1 MTYYICSLP
10 NPGERGA
17 PHQLITEDPAELEAF
32 AKREDRPGRGVYTCI
47 NPLIPGAKR
56 RCLETVAELR
66 FIYFDLDLQN
76 IKASRDEVIRRL
88 RALPF
93 TFTWGHDSGS
103 GNLHIG
109 IEIKDPPL
117 PGTPEY
123 DHVVA
128 LWRRLVEK
136 LAADPAPAH
145 PAALIRHVGTH
156 NTKNGSNGL
165 CHQIWN
171 GGAPQDITD
180 LEALDELLAQ
190 PLLTYKAKP
199 RTGNDSGD
207 AEGEPKPPVDVDV
220 RLAAMR
226 WHGEGDSAINVTQRD
241 VMASLLAQGTSLS
254 EATTILLDATRQ
266 CVAGDSAAASWNWGQ
281 EELDIAW
288 SGARFISKNPK
299 YANRLPDGLYA
310 KFEAL
315 TKAGQRPSLSKNRY
329 QLFVRPA
336 RGSNG
341 GEGDAGPDDTGSR
354 EQKSQEQKGQ
364 EHPPSIKAVPFVPFD
379 PAQLAAREWLYDGHY
394 QRGVLTATIG
404 TGGGGK
410 SSLSLVEL
418 IAMCTARNLLGEQPL
433 ERCKAWYHNAEEN
446 LTEIYRRIAAICQHY
461 KIEQSELVDW
471 LFITSGIEMP
481 IKIATTQRGRLVI
494 EEDAARAI
502 IRTIADNDI
511 GVVCFDP
518 LIAHHT
524 GTENVTGDMDQVCR
538 EFARIANVTNC
549 STDLVHHT
557 RKPAPG
563 QEELSVADSRG
574 AGAVKDAVR
583 SMRVLNTMTKTE
595 ADQLGLDDVDRRLH
609 FRVDNGKANMT
620 PPSAA
625 AWYKFT
631 SIDIPNGDNVGVV
644 TEWVYP
650 AEVVTDIP
658 DAVCTQI
665 QTEVTKKEYR
675 GAARSPDWV
684 GHLVA
689 RVLKISTAKKS
700 GKGAVNRALEALY
713 NKGVITAA
721 DGDTGRHKVRIVIPG
736 PWRPHA

>member
-10 NPGERGA
+10 NRGEEGA
-17 PHQLITEDPAELEAF
+17 PHQLFTDDPAELEAF
-32 AKREDRPGRGVYTCI
+32 AKREDRQGRGIYTCI
-47 NPLIPGAKR
+47 NPLVPGARR

-76 IKASRDEVIRRL
+76 IKASREEIIRRL

-93 TFTWGHDSGS
+93 AFTWGHDSGS
-103 GNLHIG
+103 GNLHAG
-109 IEIKDPPL
+109 IELKDPPL

-123 DHVVA
+123 DHTVT
-128 LWRRLVEK
+128 LWKRLVEK

-156 NTKNGSNGL
+156 NTKNGSSGL

-171 GGAPQDITD
+171 GGAPQDVTE
-180 LEALDELLAQ
+180 LEALDDLLVE
-190 PLLTYKAKP
+190 PLFAYKARP
-199 RTGNDSGD
+199 AAAGHADD
-207 AEGEPKPPVDVDV
+207 GEHKPPVDIDA

-226 WHGEGDSAINVTQRD
+226 WRGEGDSAINITQRD
-241 VMASLLAQGTSLS
+241 VMASLIANSVSLS
-254 EATTILLDATRQ
+254 EATATVLDATRG
-266 CVAGDSAAASWNWGQ
+266 CVAGDPEAAKWDWRQ

-288 SGARFISKNPK
+288 SGARFINKNPQ
-299 YANRLPDGLYA
+299 YANRLPDDLCT
-310 KFEAL
+310 KFEEL
-315 TKAGQRPSLSKNRY
+315 TKTGQRPTVSKNRY
-329 QLFVRPA
+329 RLFVRPA
-336 RGSNG
+336 RGNSEEE
-341 GEGDAGPDDTGSR
+341 EGDYSHKDDTGSR
-354 EQKSQEQKGQ
+354 KQKSQEP
-364 EHPPSIKAVPFVPFD
+364 PPSIKAIPFAAFD

-418 IAMCTARNLLGEQPL
+418 IAMCTIRNLLGEQPL
-433 ERCKAWYHNAEEN
+433 ERCKAWYHNAEES
-446 LTEIYRRIAAICQHY
+446 LHEIYRRIAAICQHY
-461 KIEQSELVDW
+461 KIEQSELVGW
-471 LFITSGIEMP
+471 LFVTSGIEMP
-481 IKIATTQRGRLVI
+481 IKIATTRRGKLVI
-494 EEDAARAI
+494 EEIAARAI
-502 IRTIADNDI
+502 IRAIADNEI

-563 QEELSVADSRG
+563 QEELSVTDSRG

-595 ADQLGLDDVDRRLH
+595 ADKLGIDDVDRRLH
-609 FRVDNGKANMT
+609 FRVENGKANRT

-625 AWYKFT
+625 NWYRFI
-631 SIDIPNGDNVGVV
+631 SVDIPNGDNVGVE

-650 AEVVTDIP
+650 AETVTEIP
-658 DAVCTQI
+658 DAICTQI
-665 QTEVTKKEYR
+665 QTDIAKKEYR
-675 GAARSPDWV
+675 AAAQSPDWV
-684 GHLVA
+684 GYLVA
-689 RVLKISTAKKS
+689 HLSQLTD
-700 GKGAVNRALEALY
+700 GELEAIIRSSSETKSAL
-713 NKGVITAA
+713 N
-721 DGDTGRHKVRIVIPG
+721 
-736 PWRPHA
+736 

>member
-1 MTYYICSLP
+1 MTFYICSLP
-10 NPGERGA
+10 NPGEPGA

-32 AKREDRPGRGVYTCI
+32 AQREDKPGRGVYVCI
-47 NPLIPGAKR
+47 NPLVPGAKR

-76 IKASRDEVIRRL
+76 IDASREEVIRRL
-88 RALPF
+88 RQLPF
-93 TFTWGHDSGS
+93 EFTWAHDSGS

-117 PGTPEY
+117 PGTAEY

-128 LWRRLVEK
+128 LWKRLVEK

-145 PAALIRHVGTH
+145 PAALIRALNTH
-156 NTKNGSNGL
+156 NTKNGNSGL
-165 CHQIWN
+165 CVQLWN
-171 GGAPQDITD
+171 GGAPQDITE
-180 LEALDELLAQ
+180 LEAFDELLVE

-199 RTGNDSGD
+199 RTRGDDSDDIEDGH
-207 AEGEPKPPVDVDV
+207 KTPVDIDA

-226 WHGEGDSAINVTQRD
+226 WRGEGDSAINVTQRD
-241 VMASLLAQGTSLS
+241 VMAALIAHSVSLN
-254 EATTILLDATRQ
+254 EATATILDATRQ
-266 CVAGDSAAASWNWGQ
+266 CVAGDPEAAKWDWRQ

-288 SGARFISKNPK
+288 SGARFINKNPE
-299 YANRLPDGLYA
+299 YANRLPDDLYA
-310 KFEAL
+310 KFEELA
-315 TKAGQRPSLSKNRY
+315 KAGQRPTISKNRY
-329 QLFVRPA
+329 RLFVRPA
-336 RGSNG
+336 RNTEEDEG
-341 GEGDAGPDDTGSR
+341 GQNDNR
-354 EQKSQEQKGQ
+354 KQKSQE
-364 EHPPSIKAVPFVPFD
+364 PPPIRAIPFAAFD

-418 IAMCTARNLLGEQPL
+418 IAMCSARNLLGEQPL
-433 ERCKAWYHNAEEN
+433 ERCKAWYHNAEES
-446 LTEIYRRIAAICQHY
+446 LDEIYRRIAAICQHY
-461 KIEQSELVDW
+461 KIEQSELVGW
-471 LFITSGIEMP
+471 LFVTSGIEMP
-481 IKIATTQRGRLVI
+481 IKIATTKRSNLVI
-494 EEDAARAI
+494 EETAARAI
-502 IRTIADNDI
+502 IRTIADNEI

-563 QEELSVADSRG
+563 QEELSVTDSRG
-574 AGAVKDAVR
+574 ASAVKDAVR
-583 SMRVLNTMTKTE
+583 SMRVLNTMTRAEGEK
-595 ADQLGLDDVDRRLH
+595 LGIDDVDRRLH

-625 AWYKFT
+625 NWFKFV
-631 SIDIPNGDNVGVV
+631 SVDIPNGDNVGVV

-650 AEVVTDIP
+650 ADTVMEIP
-658 DAVCTQI
+658 DAICTQI
-665 QTEVTKKEYR
+665 QTDVTKKEYR
-675 GAARSPDWV
+675 AATQSPDWI
-684 GHLVA
+684 GYLVA
-689 RVLKISTAKKS
+689 RVLKIDVSKKP
-700 GKGAVNRALEALY
+700 GKAAVSRTLETLY
-713 NKGVITAA
+713 NKNVITAA
-721 DGDTGRHKVRIVIPG
+721 DGETGRHKVKIVIPG
-736 PWRPHA
+736 PWRPHT